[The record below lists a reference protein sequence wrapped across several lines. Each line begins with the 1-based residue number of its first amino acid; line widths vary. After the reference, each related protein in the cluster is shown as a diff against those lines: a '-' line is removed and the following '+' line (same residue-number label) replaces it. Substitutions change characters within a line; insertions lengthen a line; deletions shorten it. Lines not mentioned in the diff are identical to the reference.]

1 MSTVTR
7 NHESVQIPV
16 TAANAVYTRPSNASQ
31 RDENPIRVRVVSDV
45 PMHVAYNR
53 PAITSDAFIPANT
66 KELLTVGPNDILNFI
81 RTGGTDGTAWVTVVS
96 LS

>member
-1 MSTVTR
+1 MSVATR

-16 TAANAVYTRPSNASQ
+16 TAANAAYTRPSNSSQ

-45 PMHVAYNR
+45 PMNVAYNR
-53 PAITSDAFIPANT
+53 PALTSDAFIPANT
-66 KELLTVGPNDILNFI
+66 KELLDVGPNDVLNFI
-81 RTGGTDGTAWVTVVS
+81 RSGGADGNAWVTVVS